1 MTGPDDPHLS
11 QHIEQIE
18 GILRDLTEFL
28 KTAAFDP
35 PENRVEKCTD
45 KGLPKAYHAL
55 IKASALGRLPAV
67 IPAWYRLSASLPLI
81 IPAW

>member
-35 PENRVEKCTD
+35 PENRVEISGSSRTK
-45 KGLPKAYHAL
+45 LNYHC
-55 IKASALGRLPAV
+55 GDGHQ
-67 IPAWYRLSASLPLI
+67 
-81 IPAW
+81 